1 MLMDWSKGV
10 LSNKFFAESPKW
22 MMQKTRASY
31 RFAGKPGRRPISS
44 LGAFVKSIVSQALAL
59 TV

>member
-31 RFAGKPGRRPISS
+31 SFAGKPGRRPI
-44 LGAFVKSIVSQALAL
+44 VSCDGFQDIWVLL
-59 TV
+59 